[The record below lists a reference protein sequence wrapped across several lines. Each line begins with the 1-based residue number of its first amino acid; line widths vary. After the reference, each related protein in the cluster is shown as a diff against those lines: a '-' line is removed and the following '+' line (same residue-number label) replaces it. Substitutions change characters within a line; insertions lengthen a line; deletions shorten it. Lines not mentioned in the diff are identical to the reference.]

1 MEQLVVALE
10 DLISQFNASILV
22 ASEWANLALLPSSYQ
37 DLGLVAKC
45 AAQANSNLSVA
56 TQFKI
61 DLESLLIESESNLSA
76 AINKGENVS
85 TLDYLK
91 AELNSTQSADQKANA
106 ELRAATTNVESALK
120 LVEVLLANT
129 GDIVELPKKLI
140 SAIEAVSDATLTIQ
154 AASIEASDFPELAVQ
169 AAEQINSEIEKLDD
183 ARSELDTARAD
194 LLEAMQKMGSS
205 ASQGLS
211 ALLGLQINIG
221 YLIEESQATLKAF
234 QENDQTTHSF
244 SQLEKFAEALQQI
257 AAQAESSV
265 EQDNI
270 LKASLYLRDQNSKMP
285 EPTELIKTIKGVSLS
300 IVADQYI
307 IINGNSPFIPITI
320 NGQPASET
328 NPGAGWKA
336 IAVAPSKSGTLFEL
350 IWKNS
355 NTGQFATWKLDANG
369 ALIKGDALSLTGL
382 LDLEDNLGS
391 DINDDKA
398 TGWNFQNGKQIQGLT
413 LLTAQSGLAYAI
425 QKSDGSKVDITYNNG
440 LRASKENPGG
450 GWEAIAVAPSKSGTQ
465 IELIWKNSNNGQFA
479 NWKLDNNG
487 VFIKGDLLSTSGL
500 LDLEDNLGSDINDDK
515 ATGWNFQNGKQIQGL
530 TLLTAQSGL
539 AYAIQ
544 KSDGSKV
551 DITYNNGLRASKE
564 NPGGGWTAKAVTVAE
579 NGNYHLYWENK
590 ANPNSNLARWEVS
603 SSGSY
608 RDGKVLSESEL
619 NLDEL
624 NLQEDLNDDKRIGP
638 FQKVEGTITPDNLTA
653 NPEQPFQVLYG
664 RQAKDLLTSSSQNSL
679 GFDLLIGGPG
689 DDSYKVPGGTS
700 ALIVEQG
707 NDPLDE
713 LIAASINTSRS
724 KFATLELGRHLGIF
738 DQTSDTSLFIY
749 DWQKQSNRI
758 EVFSMQDRA
767 YTFDQFKQAVI
778 PAGQVLPDLTWG
790 QWDQQ
795 FGIGHISHIGLAEGI
810 TLTKLA
816 ETYSTL

>member
-10 DLISQFNASILV
+10 DLLSQFNASILV

-91 AELNSTQSADQKANA
+91 AELNSTQSANQKANA

-129 GDIVELPKKLI
+129 GDDVELPKKLI

-244 SQLEKFAEALQQI
+244 SQLDKFAEALQQI

-270 LKASLYLRDQNSKMP
+270 LKASLHLRDKNSTMP
-285 EPTELIKTIKGVSLS
+285 EPIETIKGASLS
-300 IVADQYI
+300 LLILADQYI
-307 IINGNSPFIPITI
+307 ISNGNSPSIAITI
-320 NGQPASET
+320 NGQPASKT
-328 NPGAGWKA
+328 NPGAGWAA
-336 IAVAPSKSGTLFEL
+336 IAVTSSKSGSQYELIWTNKETGQFASWKLGPDGAYIKGDILSATGIVDVEDEFEIELDGKNGTGWDFKPAKTIGGLTLLTHQLSYAIQENGGDPIKVTFNNGQLASQDNPGFGWEAVAVGRSKSGSQIEL

-355 NTGQFATWKLDANG
+355 NTGQFASWKLDPKG
-369 ALIKGDALSLTGL
+369 ALIPGKGDILS
-382 LDLEDNLGS
+382 
-391 DINDDKA
+391 A
-398 TGWNFQNGKQIQGLT
+398 TGIVDVEDEFEIELDGKNGTGWDFKPAKTIGGLT
-413 LLTAQSGLAYAI
+413 LLTHQLSYAI
-425 QKSDGSKVDITYNNG
+425 QENGGDPIKVTFNG
-440 LRASKENPGG
+440 QLASQDNPG
-450 GWEAIAVAPSKSGTQ
+450 
-465 IELIWKNSNNGQFA
+465 F
-479 NWKLDNNG
+479 
-487 VFIKGDLLSTSGL
+487 
-500 LDLEDNLGSDINDDK
+500 
-515 ATGWNFQNGKQIQGL
+515 
-530 TLLTAQSGL
+530 
-539 AYAIQ
+539 
-544 KSDGSKV
+544 
-551 DITYNNGLRASKE
+551 
-564 NPGGGWTAKAVTVAE
+564 GWTATAVTVAE

-590 ANPNSNLARWEVS
+590 ANPNSNHARWEVS

-638 FQKVEGTITPDNLTA
+638 FQKVEGTISSDNLTA

-724 KFATLELGRHLGIF
+724 KFATLEKGRHLGIF

>member
-270 LKASLYLRDQNSKMP
+270 LKASLYLRDLNSTMP
-285 EPTELIKTIKGVSLS
+285 EVIKTIKGVSLS

-320 NGQPASET
+320 SGQPASKT
-328 NPGAGWKA
+328 
-336 IAVAPSKSGTLFEL
+336 
-350 IWKNS
+350 
-355 NTGQFATWKLDANG
+355 
-369 ALIKGDALSLTGL
+369 
-382 LDLEDNLGS
+382 
-391 DINDDKA
+391 
-398 TGWNFQNGKQIQGLT
+398 
-413 LLTAQSGLAYAI
+413 
-425 QKSDGSKVDITYNNG
+425 
-440 LRASKENPGG
+440 NPGG

-479 NWKLDNNG
+479 SWKLDNNG

-579 NGNYHLYWENK
+579 NGNYYLYWENK
-590 ANPNSNLARWEVS
+590 ANPNSNHARWEVS

-713 LIAASINTSRS
+713 LIAASVNTSRS
-724 KFATLELGRHLGIF
+724 KFATLEKGRHLGIF

-778 PAGQVLPDLTWG
+778 PAGQGLPDLTWG